1 MRILLALKKKTY
13 DGNMHATALQAHS
26 IASYL
31 LVIKIT
37 RPIKVTR
44 IYGTHFATQ
53 NVKMTFWV
61 GGWVFKIL
69 FDVLRGSLFLE
80 DKIP

>member
-1 MRILLALKKKTY
+1 MEKWERRGQVFDTDNSLFCCFEKKRQMARF
-13 DGNMHATALQAHS
+13 GLGATS
-26 IASYL
+26 I
-31 LVIKIT
+31 
-37 RPIKVTR
+37 
-44 IYGTHFATQ
+44 THFATQ